1 MQCNKNTMNTRVIKG
16 NQFTQDMMID
26 PRQFVM
32 GEREFNYKEVSP
44 MQQIQP
50 LPPMQPLPP
59 QQNMPCGCNPQGPG
73 NQVCNEV
80 CEPVTVTDSTYT
92 SCATVNC
99 ESGSSNNCCDN
110 SIVPPPIT
118 AANSMTRLI
127 AGYQVSDMIKFD
139 RVATSAT
146 PVLAAGAL
154 TSPTVTVTGAPL
166 NPGTYRFKVKEVC
179 FGDLNLAINTG
190 APTLGGVALT
200 PTNVFNTTYTR
211 LVRSPINL
219 PASLQ
224 CCKQCLGTTLE
235 YNQPT
240 LSATVSSPTAANSMT
255 RLIAGYQV
263 SDMIKFDRV
272 ATSAT
277 PVLAAG
283 ALTSPTVTVTGA
295 PLNPGTYRFKVK
307 EVCFG
312 DLNLAI
318 NTGAPTLGGVA
329 LTPTNVFNTTYTRL
343 VRSPINLPASL
354 QCCKQCLGTTLEY
367 NQPTLS
373 ATVSSPTAPTTETI
387 PVLLRGKCGC
397 TNIEVRTTINVQ
409 TNISFTFDS
418 LKGALC
424 RRPNLT
430 PVLADQYY
438 QAKLTLGC
446 INATITA
453 PTVAGG
459 AYTIRIVDP
468 VYANLVMRLTVSLLS
483 YGTMAVLST
492 IEPVQARDIPVQ
504 TANFDFDSCLQ

>member
-32 GEREFNYKEVSP
+32 GEREFNYKEVAP
-44 MQQIQP
+44 MQQMQP
-50 LPPMQPLPP
+50 LPPMQQQPP
-59 QQNMPCGCNPQGPG
+59 VQQPQPNMPCGCKPQCPSK
-73 NQVCNEV
+73 QVCNEV

-200 PTNVFNTTYTR
+200 
-211 LVRSPINL
+211 
-219 PASLQ
+219 Q
-224 CCKQCLGTTLE
+224 
-235 YNQPT
+235 
-240 LSATVSSPTAANSMT
+240 
-255 RLIAGYQV
+255 
-263 SDMIKFDRV
+263 
-272 ATSAT
+272 
-277 PVLAAG
+277 
-283 ALTSPTVTVTGA
+283 
-295 PLNPGTYRFKVK
+295 
-307 EVCFG
+307 
-312 DLNLAI
+312 
-318 NTGAPTLGGVA
+318 
-329 LTPTNVFNTTYTRL
+329 TNVFNTTYTRL

-409 TNISFTFDS
+409 TNISFTFDA

-438 QAKLTLGC
+438 QTKLTLGC

-459 AYTIRIVDP
+459 AYTISIVDP